1 MATRSIQNLR
11 SWQTDRMSRTPRVQ
25 AFRGLVSGF
34 CAVSALALLGC
45 TAARAADPSVD
56 RQPVTALADR
66 YVAEFKVRFPIQYDF
81 SGLAADRHDGVDINS
96 PADLAKW
103 RDFENRL
110 ATELHQVQPDALAG
124 QPEWVTWH
132 FLNQALKQD
141 AETLV
146 CRSELWSVSPLGW
159 QAALSQLA
167 SIQPV
172 STAEAR
178 AQALARWR
186 KFPAWIDQEIANLK
200 EGQRLG
206 YSATRASVQSTLGQ
220 LDGLV
225 DGAVKE
231 SGYLSPAE
239 RDKTPAFVDEWTRLV
254 ASSVLPAIRRY
265 RNFLRDEY
273 LPHARETVSIE
284 TQPNGRE
291 CYRGLIFA
299 TVTVDEDP
307 SALYDVAVRQVAK
320 ERDIAVTLGRKLYG
334 AKATDWDALAK
345 LILADPKNRFSSADE
360 IRAYTQRTYERAYA
374 AAGRMVLTPPVG
386 RVKLEPFP
394 EFQQAS
400 APGGEYMPAADDG
413 SRPATY
419 YYRNVAKDLYRA
431 SLQNVILHETL
442 PGHHLQIQFLA
453 EHGHKGDHPI
463 SRLLFFSGP
472 GEGWATYAEDFA
484 HEIGLY
490 DSDLDY
496 IGRLMSS
503 ITPMMVADLGMQVK
517 GWSADQAA
525 AYLREALPMRPPE
538 RAVQSVALISGGPA
552 TVLAYP
558 LGDMEW
564 VKMRARAEASLGK
577 RFDVR
582 AFHQMELEDGMLPFA
597 ALQAKLDRWIQAG
610 GPAQ

>member
-1 MATRSIQNLR
+1 MPTYAPLSSTRSNSCRRHTNRLR
-11 SWQTDRMSRTPRVQ
+11 ACYASAWRIAAMSAV
-25 AFRGLVSGF
+25 AVGI
-34 CAVSALALLGC
+34 CAG
-45 TAARAADPSVD
+45 ARAADPSA
-56 RQPVTALADR
+56 RQHVTTLADR

-81 SGLAADRHDGVDINS
+81 SGLATDRHDGVDINS

-103 RDFENRL
+103 RDFERGL
-110 ATELHQVQPDALAG
+110 DTELHQIQPDTLVG

-132 FLNQALKQD
+132 FLNQALRQD
-141 AETLV
+141 TETLV
-146 CRSELWSVSPLGW
+146 CRNELWSVSPLGW
-159 QAALSQLA
+159 QTALSQLA
-167 SIQPV
+167 GIQAV
-172 STAEAR
+172 GSGDAR

-186 KFPAWIDQEIANLK
+186 RFPAWIDQEIANLK

-206 YSATRASVQSTLGQ
+206 YSATRASVQSTIGQ

-225 DGAVKE
+225 DGPAKS

-239 RDKTPAFVDEWTRLV
+239 RDKTPAFVGQWTQLV
-254 ASSVLPAIRRY
+254 SSAVLPALRRY

-273 LPHARETVSIE
+273 LPHARGTVSIE
-284 TQPNGRE
+284 AQPKGRD

-307 SALYDVAVRQVAK
+307 ATLYDVAVKQVAK
-320 ERDIAVTLGRKLYG
+320 ERSVALTLGRKLYG
-334 AKATDWDALAK
+334 AKALDWNALAK
-345 LILADPKNRFSSADE
+345 LVLADPHNKLSSADE
-360 IRAYTQRTYERAYA
+360 VRAYTQRTYERAYA
-374 AAGRMVLTPPVG
+374 ARDKMVLTPPVG
-386 RVKLEPFP
+386 QVKLEPFP

-400 APGGEYMPAADDG
+400 APGGQYVPAADDG

-419 YYRNVAKDLYRA
+419 YYRNVPKDLYRA

-453 EHGHKGDHPI
+453 EHGHKGNHPI

-472 GEGWATYAEDFA
+472 GEGWATYAEDFSQ
-484 HEIGLY
+484 EIGLY

-503 ITPMMVADLGMQVK
+503 ITPMMVVDLGMQVK
-517 GWSADQAA
+517 GWSTEQAA
-525 AYLREALPMRPPE
+525 AYLREAMPMRPPE
-538 RAVQSVALISGGPA
+538 RALQSVALISGNPGF
-552 TVLAYP
+552 VLAYP
-558 LGDMEW
+558 LGDIEW
-564 VKMRARAEASLGK
+564 TKMRARAEASLGK

-597 ALQAKLDRWIQAG
+597 ALEAKLDRWIGAG
-610 GPAQ
+610 GSAP